1 MKKRFFSSEAFG
13 NISCESQKCLKIW
26 TLISVFCSVLAECEE
41 RQAARET
48 QGEPGAEKA
57 REEALRPWSCART
70 TVVNSLKF
78 LSIRRETQ
86 RSCVG
91 KGACSGGSGRDGKE
105 CKLRAGRE
113 LD

>member
-1 MKKRFFSSEAFG
+1 MPAG
-13 NISCESQKCLKIW
+13 
-26 TLISVFCSVLAECEE
+26 CEE

-70 TVVNSLKF
+70 AVVNSLKF
-78 LSIRRETQ
+78 LSIRCDAQ

-91 KGACSGGSGRDGKE
+91 EGACSGGSGRGGEE
-105 CKLRAGRE
+105 CELRAGRG